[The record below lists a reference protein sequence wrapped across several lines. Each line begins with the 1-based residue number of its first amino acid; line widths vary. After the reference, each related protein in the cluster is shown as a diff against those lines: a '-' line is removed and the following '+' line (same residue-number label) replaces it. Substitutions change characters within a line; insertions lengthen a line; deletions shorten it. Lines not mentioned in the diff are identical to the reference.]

1 MRKQHTDYRSRD
13 ENVFAM
19 STGDLMASLLFIF
32 ILLLTGA
39 LLQVRDK
46 SAEDE
51 KTIQK
56 IQTEL
61 VEAERKSEQDEETIK
76 EYKLKLDEAE
86 KISEQKERKAKEY
99 QNIKAQLYDE
109 LYEEFK
115 DKLEE
120 WHASID
126 RETLSFRFKEP
137 ETLFDKGASDIKLR
151 YKKILDDF
159 FPKYISVLLRKNH
172 ICSDPYLCSN
182 KDQYK
187 FKDHIVEI
195 RIEGHTDSDW
205 LIDDSCPALSSGA
218 PSRNCGYYKNMQLS
232 QERARNV
239 LIYCMDMMQNQE
251 ENGWLIKVFTANGM
265 SYSHLIC
272 PEGKAECQAGEEDK
286 QSSRR
291 VEFRV
296 RTDAEEQLE
305 SIAESESWVK
315 NSGKYPV
322 LPPQ

>member
-1 MRKQHTDYRSRD
+1 M
-13 ENVFAM
+13 
-19 STGDLMASLLFIF
+19 
-32 ILLLTGA
+32 
-39 LLQVRDK
+39 
-46 SAEDE
+46 
-51 KTIQK
+51 
-56 IQTEL
+56 
-61 VEAERKSEQDEETIK
+61 
-76 EYKLKLDEAE
+76 
-86 KISEQKERKAKEY
+86 
-99 QNIKAQLYDE
+99 
-109 LYEEFK
+109 
-115 DKLEE
+115 
-120 WHASID
+120 
-126 RETLSFRFKEP
+126 
-137 ETLFDKGASDIKLR
+137 
-151 YKKILDDF
+151 
-159 FPKYISVLLRKNH
+159 
-172 ICSDPYLCSN
+172 
-182 KDQYK
+182 
-187 FKDHIVEI
+187 EI

-239 LIYCMDMMQNQE
+239 LMYCMDMMQNQE